1 MLRSLN
7 QFFNQAFRKTRTINN
22 EPLNRVSLIVI
33 LLVDLFIIGNVFAGL
48 DAIGNWHL
56 SPDEVTP
63 CRSELMVYRNS
74 KGPDRDYSAVISAA
88 ARDNILSGPE
98 IESGKP
104 SEFNRYKSSEV
115 DRLGKVTPICFE
127 VATLQ
132 DGLYTPAMKTLRS
145 QIQGQES
152 KIEKLKNENQQIR
165 SQYDSTLLER
175 IAGQDP
181 ANSINNV
188 KAEQAKAKLTAN
200 DKQIAELNGK
210 LKASRL
216 ELVGRPESQAYLK
229 KLQSEDA
236 FKQVDQVYQKAGFW
250 FPTIRL
256 GLQALFLLP
265 LMAIAFGIHKFA
277 VRGGHGLVALM
288 SWHLLCIFFIPL
300 VFKVFEFLQFGV
312 IAKTIFDLVIKLVG
326 NLAFLL
332 NYIQILLVPF
342 FGFAIVK
349 LVQKVILNPQ
359 AQATRRVQ
367 KNQCLRCAKTLQP
380 GDTHC
385 PHCGYHQ
392 QVECPS
398 CHGMTYKH
406 LPHCRHCG
414 AGQG

>member
-7 QFFNQAFRKTRTINN
+7 QFFNQAFRKTRTVNN
-22 EPLNRVSLIVI
+22 EPMNRVSLIVI
-33 LLVDLFIIGNVFAGL
+33 LLVDLFIVGNVFAGL

-63 CRSELMVYRNS
+63 CRVEWLVYRDS
-74 KGPDRDYSAVISAA
+74 KAADRDYPAVLSAA
-88 ARDNILSGPE
+88 AKDNILSGPE
-98 IESGKP
+98 IGSGKP
-104 SEFNRYKSSEV
+104 STVDRYQQSQV
-115 DRLGKVTPICFE
+115 DRLGKVSPVCFE
-127 VATLQ
+127 LATLQ
-132 DGLYTPAMKTLRS
+132 DGLYTPEMKKLRG
-145 QIQGQES
+145 QIGGQEA
-152 KIEKLKNENQQIR
+152 KIDKLKAENQQIR

-200 DKQIAELNGK
+200 EKQIAELNGK

-216 ELVGRPESQAYLK
+216 ELVGRPESQTYLK
-229 KLQSEDA
+229 KLQSEEA
-236 FKQVDQVYQKAGFW
+236 FNQVDQVYQKAGFW

-265 LMAIAFGIHKFA
+265 LMAIALGIHNFA
-277 VRGGHGLVALM
+277 LRRGHGLVALM
-288 SWHLLCIFFIPL
+288 TWHLLCIFFIPL

-312 IAKTIFDLVIKLVG
+312 IARTVFDFVIQIVG
-326 NLAFLL
+326 NLVFLL
-332 NYIQILLVPF
+332 NYISILSVPL
-342 FGFAIVK
+342 FGFVLIK

-359 AQATRRVQ
+359 AQAMRRVQ

-392 QVECPS
+392 LVECPS

-414 AGQG
+414 SGRG